1 MHAEVTTADQWVQ
14 INSGLI
20 WFWAFAACI
29 VVFAANLLL
38 AHAMIP
44 SLVSTRQLPQ
54 RVMRVRP
61 VLYVI
66 SLIFLVGAIFSLA
79 NIVGGL
85 SVLFDLYEKVWI

>member
-44 SLVSTRQLPQ
+44 SLVSTRQLPK
-54 RVMRVRP
+54 RV
-61 VLYVI
+61 I
-66 SLIFLVGAIFSLA
+66 LVGAIFSLA
-79 NIVGGL
+79 NIVGSL

>member
-1 MHAEVTTADQWVQ
+1 MNPSVTTAAQWTE

-29 VVFAANLLL
+29 VVFAAFLLL

-54 RVMRVRP
+54 RAMSVRP
-61 VLYVI
+61 VMYV
-66 SLIFLVGAIFSLA
+66 VSLA
-79 NIVGGL
+79 ALVAAVICFAYLVTHL
-85 SVLFDLYEKVWI
+85 SVLFDLYGKVWI

>member
-1 MHAEVTTADQWVQ
+1 MHPSVPTAAQWSD

-29 VVFAANLLL
+29 VIFAANFLL

-54 RVMRVRP
+54 RALSVRP
-61 VLYVI
+61 VMYVI
-66 SLIFLVGAIFSLA
+66 ALIALVAAIFSFA
-79 NIVGGL
+79 NIVGHL
-85 SVLFDLYEKVWI
+85 SVLYDLYGKVWI